1 MKALETSYTREEA
14 KLKDEHEARLQEN
27 VEKTHGTLANQD
39 RSFKRAFE
47 SNEKMY
53 KESLDNQKQNYLKSL
68 YKQSTRYDKAISE
81 DAARA
86 RDPFYSVKTFDA
98 KISERSD
105 GYFVDAKVAPYDRDT
120 VEVKVQ
126 PDRISISA
134 RRSYENTLTDGNER
148 AQTTAYQTYRQDFK
162 VDIPVNADKAVTTIE
177 KDGTISVF
185 VPKKGFGTKKV

>member
-1 MKALETSYTREEA
+1 M
-14 KLKDEHEARLQEN
+14 QEN
-27 VEKTHGTLANQD
+27 AEKTHGALLSQD
-39 RSFKRAFE
+39 RNFKRAFSE
-47 SNEKMY
+47 NEKTY
-53 KESLDNQKQNYLKSL
+53 KESLENQKQNYLKSL
-68 YKQSTRYDKAISE
+68 YKQATRFDKTISE
-81 DAARA
+81 DAARS

-98 KISERSD
+98 KLSERGD

-126 PDRISISA
+126 PDRISVSA

-148 AQTTAYQTYRQDFK
+148 AQTTAHQTYRQDFK
-162 VDIPVNADKAVTTIE
+162 LDIPVNADKAVTTIE